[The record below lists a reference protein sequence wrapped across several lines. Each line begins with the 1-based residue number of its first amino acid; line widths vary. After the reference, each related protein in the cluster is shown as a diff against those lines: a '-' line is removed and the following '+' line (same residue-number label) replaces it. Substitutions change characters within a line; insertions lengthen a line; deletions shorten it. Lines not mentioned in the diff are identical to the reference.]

1 MTLNF
6 TISYFT
12 NFLKNNGDEDIQT
25 KWSDSLKDFKKAFN
39 KDLNKKTKKSG
50 PKKNKSSYNLFC
62 AEERLKVKEDLPDL
76 GNKDIFAEL
85 AARWKTLK
93 EKNPKR
99 YSKYQKLA
107 DEDKVRYLKEKENF
121 VVEEGD
127 EIDREKNTKKKVG
140 PKKPKSSY
148 MFFCQEERPNVV
160 KEKPELSAK
169 EVLVELGARWKA
181 LKENSP
187 NKVKKFETLATKDKE
202 RYNNEKNSSEEIE
215 ITVEEA
221 EPVVE
226 EVVEEAEVMEEP
238 KPKKV
243 AKKKVVKK

>member
-25 KWSDSLKDFKKAFN
+25 KWSDSIKDFKKA
-39 KDLNKKTKKSG
+39 LNKKTKKSG

-93 EKNPKR
+93 EKNSKR

-121 VVEEGD
+121 VDEEGD
-127 EIDREKNTKKKVG
+127 ETDGGNKTKKKVG

-148 MFFCQEERPNVV
+148 MFFCQEERPNIV
-160 KEKPELSAK
+160 KEKPDLSAK
-169 EVLVELGARWKA
+169 EVLVELGARWKD

-215 ITVEEA
+215 INIEEA

-226 EVVEEAEVMEEP
+226 EEVVEEEMVVVEEP
-238 KPKKV
+238 KPKK
-243 AKKKVVKK
+243 AEKKKLVKK